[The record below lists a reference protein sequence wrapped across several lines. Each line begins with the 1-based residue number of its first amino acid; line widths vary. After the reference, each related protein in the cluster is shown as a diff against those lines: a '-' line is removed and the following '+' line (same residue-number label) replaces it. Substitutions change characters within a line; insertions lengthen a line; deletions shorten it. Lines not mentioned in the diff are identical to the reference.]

1 MEWLSSEAR
10 GEIHTAENKFMFI
23 RIIFMIL
30 KDASILLE
38 SSLKDKPRRRRGEQK
53 QKCPDWR
60 GMAFR
65 VDSEQ
70 PALLT
75 QM

>member
-23 RIIFMIL
+23 RIIFL
-30 KDASILLE
+30 NFFKEASLLLE
-38 SSLKDKPRRRRGEQK
+38 SPLKDKPRRRGEQK